1 MKDFTPQLLKA
12 QSLKIFIKPNKI
24 KNKPVHY
31 TLVFQ
36 QIPYYTKDHR
46 LLYSELIFHDCTFDI
61 SSIPILLITNPSTIK
76 INNSTYLINNLQSV
90 ISKTPLTFQYHEE
103 PSTTQLITFAFPE
116 GD

>member
-1 MKDFTPQLLKA
+1 MKDFVSMLLKA

-31 TLVFQ
+31 TLAFQ

-46 LLYSELIFHDCTFDI
+46 LLYSELIFHDCTFDTP
-61 SSIPILLITNPSTIK
+61 STPVLLMTNPSTIK

-90 ISKTPLTFQYHEE
+90 ISKIPLSFQYHKE
-103 PSTTQLITFAFPE
+103 PSTTTLITLICPE